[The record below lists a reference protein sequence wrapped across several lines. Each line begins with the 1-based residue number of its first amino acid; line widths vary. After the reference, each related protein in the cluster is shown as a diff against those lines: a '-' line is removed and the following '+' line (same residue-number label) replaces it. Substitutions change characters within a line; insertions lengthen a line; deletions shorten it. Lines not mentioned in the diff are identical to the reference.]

1 MQRFSSGEAIRFGW
15 EMVKENLKFFIG
27 LSVAILA
34 VFALANVIGTSL
46 QHAGGFVIFLFQAAF
61 FFLSTYVAIIVSRM
75 SLNFVDNGTSSW
87 GELFAPKVNFWTYLL
102 ASLLFNLITFAG
114 TLLLIVPGII
124 WGVMFA
130 FYNYFVIDKQDNVMD
145 SLKASAAATK
155 GSRWGLFLFFLTL
168 LGINILGL
176 LALVV
181 GLVVTLPLSAL
192 ATAHVYRQLNAAEAS
207 GTDVSAAPAVEM

>member
-1 MQRFSSGEAIRFGW
+1 MARFSQSEAIRFGW
-15 EMVKENLKFFIG
+15 EKVKANLKFFIG

-34 VFALANVIGTSL
+34 VYVLANVIGGAL
-46 QHAGGFVIFLFQAAF
+46 GKAGGFMVFLFQVAF

-75 SLNFVDNGTSSW
+75 ALNFVDNGSSTW
-87 GELFAPKVNFWTYLL
+87 AELFPPRVNYWTYLL
-102 ASLLFNLITFAG
+102 ASVLFNLITFAG
-114 TLLLIVPGII
+114 TLLLIVPGVI
-124 WGVMFA
+124 WGLMFA
-130 FYNYFVIDKQDNVMD
+130 FYNYFIIDKQVGVMD

-155 GSRWGLFLFFLTL
+155 GSRWNLFLFFLTL

-192 ATAHVYRQLNAAEAS
+192 ATAYVYRQL
-207 GTDVSAAPAVEM
+207 SAGEAVEAAVPAAGM